1 MRDRVKRTE
10 NSKKI
15 RQLDSQTKREIGGGN
30 GEDDVE
36 RERERER
43 EICKCG
49 GVGATVAPSRNIYSL
64 TLAHSHFPLWFRTA
78 KGREY

>member
-1 MRDRVKRTE
+1 MEKEYVRDRVKRTE

-36 RERERER
+36 RERKRER
-43 EICKCG
+43 
-49 GVGATVAPSRNIYSL
+49 NM
-64 TLAHSHFPLWFRTA
+64 
-78 KGREY
+78 